1 MLRIRDP
8 TQRRDDLQDRDK
20 ARNVRR
26 QGDEAT
32 PTNDSNAEDDPATT
46 QRPPPMASRVV
57 EFEESSF
64 EYARALSGDTRYYD
78 ISWITNLDATI
89 TYVEWSRV
97 DSDTQQRIVLDSV
110 EGLRSGPRAGT
121 RGLLSNVDEGGATL
135 AASNAELHE
144 FYGDEMYIEVRW
156 IIINPPSA
164 GYSLSG
170 NFTVVASEEEAKE
183 ENERTDWN
191 DIRGT
196 DNVTSGM
203 NPFPSTQPSQSDS
216 PSSSPP
222 QMTAAPEA
230 TSSNLDPLTT
240 STTSTVAAGN
250 SDENASSSETGSGG
264 LSTGAIAGI
273 AVGAS
278 VGLILVIALLVW
290 FFILRPR
297 RKRRMA
303 ENTANS
309 SSEEVHR
316 ATPALIAD
324 KEISRMDD
332 SPHEPYSD
340 EIRPAA
346 MAGSAPRHSQHAGA
360 DATYTPY
367 QHTAPSGSRQD
378 LTRSGANTPQGVP
391 RSVAHLV
398 EDGMTEDEIRRLEEE
413 ERQLDDAIERA
424 RRR

>member
-1 MLRIRDP
+1 MD
-8 TQRRDDLQDRDK
+8 
-20 ARNVRR
+20 
-26 QGDEAT
+26 
-32 PTNDSNAEDDPATT
+32 
-46 QRPPPMASRVV
+46 
-57 EFEESSF
+57 
-64 EYARALSGDTRYYD
+64 
-78 ISWITNLDATI
+78 
-89 TYVEWSRV
+89 
-97 DSDTQQRIVLDSV
+97 
-110 EGLRSGPRAGT
+110 
-121 RGLLSNVDEGGATL
+121 GGRATL
-135 AASNAELHE
+135 AVHHRGLAEFH
-144 FYGDEMYIEVRW
+144 GDEMYIEVHW
-156 IIINPPSA
+156 TISSPPSA
-164 GYSLSG
+164 GFSSSG

-183 ENERTDWN
+183 GNERSDWN
-191 DIRGT
+191 DMRGT
-196 DNVTSGM
+196 DTVTIGL
-203 NPFPSTQPSQSDS
+203 NPFPTTQPTPSDS
-216 PSSSPP
+216 PSSPPP
-222 QMTAAPEA
+222 QLTAAPEA
-230 TSSNLDPLTT
+230 TTSSLDP
-240 STTSTVAAGN
+240 STTSTIAAGS
-250 SDENASSSETGSGG
+250 SDENASSSETGGGG
-264 LSTGAIAGI
+264 LSTGTIAGI

-278 VGLILVIALLVW
+278 VGLILVIALLIW

-360 DATYTPY
+360 DATYAPY